1 MWVLAGGSHSPELL
15 TRRRRQEGERLG
27 AYAADLQLYAQQGY
41 PGIPAAARDELVLH
55 AFLQGPAPPRLGQH
69 VRLTMPPTLDVAE
82 QAERELSNQ
91 PILPPS
97 GASQPHVRWADY
109 ERDEDGEECFQA
121 WTSSQPLQQRPPP
134 ANRRGTGADRRCFR
148 CGEPGHLARD
158 CPAPAPQA
166 RPSHPAENYG
176 GGAQ

>member
-1 MWVLAGGSHSPELL
+1 M
-15 TRRRRQEGERLG
+15 G
-27 AYAADLQLYAQQGY
+27 AYAADLELYAQRGY
-41 PGIPAAARDELVLH
+41 PGIPAVARDELVLH
-55 AFLQGPAPPRLGQH
+55 AFLQGLAPPQLRHH
-69 VRLTMPPTLDVAE
+69 VRLTMPPTLDVALNVAE

-91 PILPPS
+91 PILQLS
-97 GASQPHVRWADY
+97 GASQPHVRRADY